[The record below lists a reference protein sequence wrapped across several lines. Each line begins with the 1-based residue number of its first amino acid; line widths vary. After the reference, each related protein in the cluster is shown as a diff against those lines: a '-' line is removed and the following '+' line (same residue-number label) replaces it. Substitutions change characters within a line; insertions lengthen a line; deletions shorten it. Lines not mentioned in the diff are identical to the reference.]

1 MTILDC
7 MRDVSAQQEAGG
19 LPQVTVTSGRSSRGV
34 GHFLEENGT
43 LVMVVGAF
51 AVAMLTAL
59 RTGLAADGWLA
70 LVAGREIAHHG
81 LPAHDTLTVWTNG
94 RDWIDQQWL
103 SQIGL
108 YGLWRLGGLKLA
120 LLAHAA
126 LAVGGLGAAAA
137 LARRLG
143 GSARSATWIALPVLI
158 CYYPAAAV
166 LRPQSLAYP
175 LFVAAFWLL
184 ATDARSPSRRVFLTL
199 PLLVVWANL
208 HGSAILGAGL
218 VALAGLVELAKRLAA
233 KRRPGVRA
241 LGLIGLPWV
250 CLLVSPY
257 ATQLPDYYDKVT
269 LKGGF
274 SSFVTEWAPT
284 TLGPVTIPFYLL
296 VLGGMWLIGRAGH
309 RLEAFEKLAFL
320 ATAILGF
327 QANRNIT
334 WFALVALAVLP
345 VLVDELRPP
354 AVEPRRLN
362 RMLATAVLV
371 GAVVAVAGV
380 ATNDNAWFLRDFP
393 PGAAAAVSTA
403 AGSNGRVLATSSYA
417 DWLLWTRPELAGRV
431 AYDSRFEL
439 LTRAE
444 LRRAQRFEARVEGW
458 KEIAARFRVLVI
470 DRDDDSSL
478 RASLVHL
485 GLATVV
491 RADGK
496 VVVLRTIPAKTT
508 GG

>member
-1 MTILDC
+1 MK
-7 MRDVSAQQEAGG
+7 DVSAQQEAGG
-19 LPQVTVTSGRSSRGV
+19 LPPVTITSDRASSRV
-34 GHFLEENGT
+34 GRFLEENGT

-70 LVAGREIAHHG
+70 LAAGREIAHNG
-81 LPAHDTLTVWTNG
+81 LPAHDTLTIWTRG

-103 SQIGL
+103 SQISL

-120 LLAHAA
+120 LLVHAA
-126 LAVGGLGAAAA
+126 LAVGGLAGAAA

-175 LFVAAFWLL
+175 LFVAVFWLL
-184 ATDARSPSRRVFLTL
+184 AADARNPSRRVFLTL

-208 HGSAILGAGL
+208 HGSVILGAGL
-218 VALAGLVELAKRLAA
+218 VALAGLVELATHLARE
-233 KRRPGVRA
+233 RRPSSRGLA
-241 LGLIGLPWV
+241 LVLLPGP

-257 ATQLPDYYDKVT
+257 ALQLPDYYDKVT

-284 TLGPVTIPFYLL
+284 TLSPVTIPFYLL
-296 VLGGMWLIGRAGH
+296 VLGGMWLMGRAGH
-309 RLEAFEKLAFL
+309 RLRVFEKLALL

-345 VLVDELRPP
+345 VLLDELRPA

-362 RMLATAVLV
+362 RLLATAVLV
-371 GAVVAVAGV
+371 GAVVAMAGV
-380 ATNDNAWFLRDFP
+380 AANDNAWFLRDFP
-393 PGAAAAVSTA
+393 PRAAAAVSA
-403 AGSNGRVLATSSYA
+403 SAGSSGGVLATSSYA

-439 LTRAE
+439 LTRSE
-444 LRRAQRFEARVEGW
+444 LRRAQHFEARVEGW
-458 KEIAARFRVLVI
+458 RQVAARYRVLVI

-478 RASLVHL
+478 RASLVRF
-485 GLATVV
+485 GLAKVV
-491 RADGK
+491 RVDGR
-496 VVVLRTIPAKTT
+496 VVVLRTIPAKTA

>member
-1 MTILDC
+1 
-7 MRDVSAQQEAGG
+7 MRNVSARQEAGG
-19 LPQVTVTSGRSSRGV
+19 MPPATIASKPGTRRV

-70 LVAGREIAHHG
+70 LAAGREIAHNG
-81 LPAHDTLTVWTNG
+81 LPAHDTLTIWTQG

-108 YGLWRLGGLKLA
+108 YGIWRLGGLKLA
-120 LLAHAA
+120 LLVHAA

-143 GSARSATWIALPVLI
+143 GSARSATWIALPVMI

-175 LFVAAFWLL
+175 LFVAVFWLL
-184 ATDARSPSRRVFLTL
+184 ASEARNPSRRVFLTL
-199 PLLVVWANL
+199 PLLVLWANL
-208 HGSAILGAGL
+208 HGSVILGAGL
-218 VALAGLVELAKRLAA
+218 VALAGLIELAKHVAAERRLSG
-233 KRRPGVRA
+233 RGSA
-241 LGLIGLPWV
+241 LVVLPWL

-257 ATQLPDYYDKVT
+257 ALQLPDYYDKVA

-274 SSFVTEWAPT
+274 GGFVTEWAPT
-284 TLGPVTIPFYLL
+284 TLSAVTMPFYLL
-296 VLGGMWLIGRAGH
+296 VFGGMWLIGRAGN
-309 RLEAFEKLAFL
+309 RLRGFEKLAFL

-327 QANRNIT
+327 QANRNVA
-334 WFALVALAVLP
+334 WFGLVALCTLP

-362 RMLATAVLV
+362 RMIATAVLV

-393 PGAAAAVSTA
+393 PPAAAAVSAT

-417 DWLLWTRPELAGRV
+417 DWLLWARPELAGRV

-439 LTRAE
+439 LTKAE
-444 LRRAQRFEARVEGW
+444 LRRAQRFQARVEGW
-458 KEIAARFRVLVI
+458 KAIAAQYRVLVI

-485 GLATVV
+485 GLAKVV
-491 RADGK
+491 RADGR
-496 VVVLRTIPAKTT
+496 VVVLRTTPTKTE